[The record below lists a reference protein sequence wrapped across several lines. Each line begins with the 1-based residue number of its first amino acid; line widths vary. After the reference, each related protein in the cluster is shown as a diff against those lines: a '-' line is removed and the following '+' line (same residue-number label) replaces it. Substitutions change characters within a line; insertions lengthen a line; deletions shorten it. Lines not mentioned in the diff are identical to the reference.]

1 MHRMTSSCVASDAV
15 VPRRTRPSSA
25 LRQMVRGSGRLKMFQ
40 IEIRGP
46 FTVFWW
52 EGCIHFP
59 MYHFFNHL
67 TDTYRILTKKMSRNI
82 QTFLLLHLTS
92 TPGVFR
98 GRSKVCLMTKRFV
111 PCYGL
116 FYKGLVQRTRIS
128 MGFWGTSK
136 KPRRGRGKK
145 RCECEKQS
153 ISFLEWSLFEV
164 PCRF

>member
-25 LRQMVRGSGRLKMFQ
+25 LRQMVSGSGRLKMFQ

-59 MYHFFNHL
+59 NFSFRI
-67 TDTYRILTKKMSRNI
+67 TWQIRGILTKKMSRNI
-82 QTFLLLHLTS
+82 QTFVLLHLTS
-92 TPGVFR
+92 TPGVFV
-98 GRSKVCLMTKRFV
+98 GTTKVCLMTKRFV

-116 FYKGLVQRTRIS
+116 FYKGLVQRTSLQRVNL
-128 MGFWGTSK
+128 MGFWEHQKSQEEE
-136 KPRRGRGKK
+136 GKK
-145 RCECEKQS
+145 QC
-153 ISFLEWSLFEV
+153 V
-164 PCRF
+164 NV